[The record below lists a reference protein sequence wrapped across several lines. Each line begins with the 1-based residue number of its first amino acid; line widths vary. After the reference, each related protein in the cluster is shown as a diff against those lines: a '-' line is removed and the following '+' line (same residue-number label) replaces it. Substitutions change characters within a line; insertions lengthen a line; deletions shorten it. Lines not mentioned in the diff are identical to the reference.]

1 MRLHK
6 DEIKTVDTSKSD
18 LKKLLKEKST
28 LEVECER
35 IRECVRTNN
44 RSFPQAVRSHLI
56 NSNKCKYLTMYGDN
70 VVPLTKVINLDLS
83 ILQKFYESRVP
94 PNLDEESQ
102 WFESI
107 IYSHTSKFK
116 LSNTSINAK
125 IIDNVRK
132 IDSRVWPDDLN
143 RTPGTHRPTYPPS
156 FNTNLNHTSLYTVP
170 STQFGS
176 PPISA
181 FGNTPL
187 HCPAPLL

>member
-1 MRLHK
+1 
-6 DEIKTVDTSKSD
+6 
-18 LKKLLKEKST
+18 
-28 LEVECER
+28 
-35 IRECVRTNN
+35 
-44 RSFPQAVRSHLI
+44 
-56 NSNKCKYLTMYGDN
+56 MYGDN

-102 WFESI
+102 RFESI
-107 IYSHTSKFK
+107 INSHTSKFK
-116 LSNTSINAK
+116 SSNTSINAK
-125 IIDNVRK
+125 IIENVRK
-132 IDSRVWPDDLN
+132 IDSRVRPDDLN

-176 PPISA
+176 LPISA

-187 HCPAPLL
+187 HCPAPL